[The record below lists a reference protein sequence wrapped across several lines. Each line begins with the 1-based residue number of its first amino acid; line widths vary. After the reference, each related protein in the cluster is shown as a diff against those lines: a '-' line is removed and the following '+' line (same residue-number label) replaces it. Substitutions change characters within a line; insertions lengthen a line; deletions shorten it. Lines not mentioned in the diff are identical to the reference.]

1 MTTPENSLPAE
12 IAEKEAAVRSQLR
25 DFDRVIVAWS
35 GGVDS
40 TLVAYM
46 ATEELGVNA
55 FAVTS
60 ASVSLKRADLELTKS
75 LAREF
80 GLNHRIIFTDE
91 LSQAEYRANPI
102 NRCFYCK
109 TSLYTHLESL
119 ARELDVSAILN
130 GTNIDDLG
138 DHRPGLIAADNFQV
152 YSPLADQGFTK
163 SDIRILAAYLG
174 LSNAQKPQAAC
185 LASRVP
191 YGSHITEEILRQIE
205 NAESELERFGFT
217 QFRVRHHDDVAR
229 LELDKEEMGRALE
242 LGDEIQSAIK
252 ACGYRF
258 VALELGGFRSGSL
271 NEGLIQV
278 KHV

>member
-1 MTTPENSLPAE
+1 MTMPETELSAE
-12 IAEKEAAVRSQLR
+12 IAEKEAAIRSQLR
-25 DFDRVIVAWS
+25 DYERVIVAWS

-46 ATEELGVNA
+46 ATQELGANA
-55 FAVTS
+55 LAVTS

-75 LAREF
+75 LANDF

-91 LSQAEYRANPI
+91 LSKVEYRANPV

-109 TSLYTHLESL
+109 TSLYSHLEGL
-119 ARELDVSAILN
+119 ARELEVTAILN
-130 GTNIDDLG
+130 GTNVDDLG

-152 YSPLADQGFTK
+152 HSPLADQGCTK
-163 SDIRILAAYLG
+163 SDIRILAEHLG

-191 YGSHITEEILRQIE
+191 YGSHITEEILHQIE
-205 NAESELERFGFT
+205 SAESELERFGFT

-229 LELDKEEMGRALE
+229 LEIDKEEMGRALE
-242 LGDEIQSAIK
+242 LADDIQAAIK